1 MKLRTEDKVL
11 DRLDWEIGWRRKEID
26 GMKTVVR
33 RESNDFIS
41 NTLIRAG
48 IPLIYAHWEGFVKAG
63 VEAILCFVSLSG
75 KKYQELAPYFAVLGV
90 KKKLDEFTKPEKIQI
105 RIEAMKFLMNEMEN
119 EANFNWKGQIDT
131 GSNLTFD
138 RFSDI
143 AEAIGVNVSHYETR
157 KKFIDQSLVE
167 RRNLIAH
174 GHKVDLAIDGFMDVA
189 DQVQVLLQR
198 FKTDLENCISN
209 KSYLRP

>member
-1 MKLRTEDKVL
+1 MKLRTEKNIL

-33 RESNDFIS
+33 RESNGFS

-63 VEAILCFVSLSG
+63 VEAVLCFVSLRD
-75 KKYQELAPYFAVLGV
+75 KTYEELAPCFAVLGV
-90 KKKLDEFTKPEKIQI
+90 KQKIDELTEPKKVRI
-105 RIEAMKFLMNEMEN
+105 RIEAMQFLMSEMERK
-119 EANFNWKGQIDT
+119 ANFKYKGQIDT

-143 AEAIGVNVSHYETR
+143 AAAIGINVSRYEAR
-157 KKFIDQSLVE
+157 QNFVDQSLVK

-174 GHKVDLAIDGFMDVA
+174 GAKVDLDIDGFIDVA
-189 DQVQVLLQR
+189 DQVQDLLHW

-209 KSYLRP
+209 QSYLRP